1 MKKNEDFSLLCLLF
15 CIHSKSGH
23 EGKIR
28 KFIWNW
34 VKQNVPEAKIEC
46 DKLGN
51 IYVTKGK
58 SDTTYPCIVAH
69 LDQVQER
76 HSNDFIAY
84 EAEDIIIGFSPK
96 HKEQQGLGADDKV
109 GIWIGLK
116 CLQKFDCLKLCFF
129 VEEEVGCRGSEQADM
144 DFFKDCRFVIE
155 PDRKGDSDLITQIG
169 WTSLC
174 SDEFLKDIGFKKFGY
189 FEEDGMMTDVETLKD
204 NGLAISCINLSCG
217 YYKPHTDQEFVL
229 KPAVSNCL
237 AFVEHI
243 IETCTKVYP
252 HVDNTA
258 YLERQNYYD
267 DIYDDLYSEIYDLL
281 TNDPSLSF
289 GDVEAMYK
297 NWHGNKYNKGEL
309 ETQYE
314 LAREDILFWNEQK
327 ERKTTKVLN
336 K

>member
-46 DKLGN
+46 DKPGN

-58 SDTTYPCIVAH
+58 SETYPCIVAH
-69 LDQVQER
+69 MDQVQDR

-109 GIWIGLK
+109 GIWVGLK

-129 VEEEVGCRGSEQADM
+129 IEEEVGCRGSEQADM